1 MSAAV
6 TAPAPA
12 PVVIVG
18 TLDAM
23 KPITPRDAVLD
34 ALGCLK
40 YIGEFGFL
48 AEALSGNETTMGA
61 MVLHREL
68 AKARA
73 LLMALLAS

>member
-6 TAPAPA
+6 IAPKL
-12 PVVIVG
+12 VVVMIDG
-18 TLDAM
+18 KLHDM

-48 AEALSGNETTMGA
+48 AEALAGNETTMGA

>member
-6 TAPAPA
+6 TAPEPA

-23 KPITPRDAVLD
+23 RSIPPRGAVQD
-34 ALGCLK
+34 ALCSLQ
-40 YIGEFGFL
+40 YIELFGFL
-48 AEALSGNETTMGA
+48 AEALAGNETTMGA